1 MVIGL
6 IKQHRVVARI
16 GTYLLLLIIL
26 LSAFWIRVQSR
37 DNIPEGQFTG
47 TDAYLYYWLASIISE
62 QGKLPELD
70 MSRWVP
76 LGRDLEETLPFYS
89 YVLAY
94 THKGI
99 SLFFSKV
106 SLYDVALFAPVFC
119 FVLGL
124 GVLCLYLYRTSDIIS
139 ACIVGIILATLP
151 ITILRSTIGFSDR
164 DSWCF
169 LLGVLTVT
177 MYLWKYQTQRT
188 WHRYLLSAAS
198 GCFAFLGGLSWE
210 GFGVFI
216 FVILCAE
223 IWQFLISEQEEH
235 LGEYLIW
242 FLMFAPMLYL
252 FSPAYRDGSGFSTHL
267 AAFVLLPPMAVLG
280 LRYLRYLLI
289 TVFPFSKRIRPHSR
303 TIAFLLIVSTFAIGF
318 CYFLSQS
325 SGFSEKIVPFHPSR
339 LMQTV
344 SELKDTTYHYWIL
357 HFGGV
362 FLLGSI
368 GLLVITIQKWEKIG
382 IVLLFPL
389 ALFILSTFFREHLT
403 KSLGGVFCEILFF
416 GAVLLFLI
424 VSLVAAW
431 LRKVPGENEPYYIS
445 MLVWFLIWTGLARN
459 AERYSFFAA
468 IPMVLF
474 IAALVKLISESA
486 IEKCTNWIRQRWHTS
501 EKFYI
506 VPGILKTGIAAIVV
520 LGLLFWIPMGR
531 HGDRTIQAATQ
542 TRKPFPGQG
551 DTKNALD
558 WMKATLGK
566 QENAVVAASWE
577 YGSLL
582 NVLGGVKTIV
592 DQDHF
597 IPYWIHLYCRHVLA
611 AQSEHEALEFLNT
624 HHGTHLM
631 LIEKDMMENT
641 GTYSYVGSNE
651 NLDRLGNIVEM
662 TMQNIGGIEYT
673 MTPTLPNTQLAKI
686 EINFTEKKIVDTL
699 TVKAQF
705 KSDEVVQMPYIIFI
719 DDKKRFETI
728 KKDISERFGNILLYF
743 DAQEKL
749 NRAYYITSIGWKS
762 LAVKLFFGGLESP
775 HFVPV
780 YPQIDFPTA
789 KVKMWEIC
797 YPPAIKKNLKYL
809 ETEPPEGY

>member
-1 MVIGL
+1 MGIGF
-6 IKQHRVVARI
+6 INWHRVVMRSGA
-16 GTYLLLLIIL
+16 YLLLLSIL
-26 LSAFWIRVQSR
+26 LIAFWIRIQGR

-47 TDAYLYYWLASIISE
+47 KDAYLYYWMTNIISE
-62 QGKLPELD
+62 QGGLPTLD
-70 MSRWVP
+70 MHRWMP
-76 LGRDLEETLPFYS
+76 FGRDLEGILPFYS
-89 YVLAY
+89 YVSAY
-94 THKGI
+94 VHKGI
-99 SLFFSKV
+99 SLFFPEV
-106 SLYDVALFAPVFC
+106 SLYSVALFVPVLC
-119 FVLGL
+119 FVFGL
-124 GVLCLYLYRTSDIIS
+124 GVLCVFLYCTSDIIS

-177 MYLWKYQTQRT
+177 TYLWKYQTQST
-188 WHRYLLSAAS
+188 KHRYFLSVVS
-198 GCFAFLGGLSWE
+198 GGFAFLGGLSWE

-216 FVILCAE
+216 CVILSVE
-223 IWQFLISEQEEH
+223 IWQFLISEQEER

-242 FLMFAPMLYL
+242 VLMFVPTLYL
-252 FSPAYRDGSGFSTHL
+252 FSPTYRHGSGFTTHL
-267 AAFVLLPPMAVLG
+267 ELFVLIPPIVLLALRC
-280 LRYLRYLLI
+280 LRYFLI
-289 TVFPFSKRIRPHSR
+289 TVSPFSKRFHLHAR
-303 TIAFLLIVSTFAIGF
+303 TVAFLLIVGTFVIGF
-318 CYFLSQS
+318 YYLLSQS
-325 SGFSEKIVPFHPSR
+325 SDFSQKTVPFHPGR

-344 SELKDTTYHYWIL
+344 SELKDATYLYWIL

-368 GLLVITIQKWEKIG
+368 GLLVITIHKWEKIG

-389 ALFILSTFFREHLT
+389 ALFILTTFFREYLT
-403 KSLGGVFCEILFF
+403 KLLGQSFCDT
-416 GAVLLFLI
+416 LFLAALCITPI
-424 VSLVAAW
+424 VILIAGW
-431 LRKVPGENEPYYIS
+431 LRKEPGANEHCYIAVI
-445 MLVWFLIWTGLARN
+445 VWFLIWTGLARG

-468 IPMVLF
+468 FPMTFF
-474 IAALVKLISESA
+474 IAALVKLISESV
-486 IEKCTNWIRQRWHTS
+486 IEKCTTWIRSRWHTS
-501 EKFYI
+501 EKSYI
-506 VPGILKTGIAAIVV
+506 VPGILKTGIAVIVV
-520 LGLLFWIPMGR
+520 LGLLFWMPMGR

-551 DTKNALD
+551 DAKNALD

-582 NVLGGVKTIV
+582 NVLGGVKTII
-592 DQDHF
+592 DQDHY
-597 IPYWIHLYCRHVLA
+597 IPYWIHLYCRHVFA
-611 AQSEHEALEFLNT
+611 AQSEHEALAFLKT
-624 HHGTHLM
+624 HLGTHLM

-662 TMQNIGGIEYT
+662 TMQNSVGAKYT
-673 MTPTLPNTQLAKI
+673 MVSSLPNTRLTQI
-686 EINFTEKKIVDTL
+686 EINFNEKKIVDTL

-705 KSDEVVQMPYIIFI
+705 KSGEVVQMPYISYLA
-719 DDKKRFETI
+719 KKRFENI

-743 DAQEKL
+743 DAQGKL

-775 HFVPV
+775 HFVPA
-780 YPQIDFPTA
+780 YPQKDFPAA
-789 KVKMWEIC
+789 KVKMWEIR
-797 YPPAIKKNLKYL
+797 YPTDIKKNSKYL